1 MLPACHVSILSTGHA
16 HDLERT
22 RMDVRFTEAGWSALE
37 GVALDPGEVHVFAAW
52 IEDRVPPKDA
62 VGVLSAEE
70 LERSRSF
77 VRCSDQR
84 HFIESH
90 AFLRRVLACYATV
103 DPAEIQFEH
112 GPWGK
117 PRISGLHGSPPIE
130 FSLSHSRGVVLVGL
144 AVGGAIG
151 IDVELVRPFDDCDSL
166 ARRFFAPDEY
176 RAICSLPEPARL
188 SGFFRYWTRKEAVLK
203 ALGTGMSTRL
213 DSFAVTLT
221 ETTRPI
227 DFGAHATRAP
237 EWSLIE
243 LEPCEGAIAAV
254 ATPFRVRRMQA
265 KLIV

>member
-1 MLPACHVSILSTGHA
+1 MSPAWHVSILPTGRA

-22 RMDVRFTEAGWSALE
+22 GMDVRFTEAGWSALQ
-37 GVALDPGEVHVFAAW
+37 GVALDPGEVHVCAAR
-52 IEDRVPPKDA
+52 IEDRVPSKHA
-62 VGVLSAEE
+62 VGLLSPEE

-77 VRCSDQR
+77 VRHSDQR
-84 HFIESH
+84 RFIASH
-90 AFLRRVLACYATV
+90 AFLRRVLACYMTV
-103 DPAEIQFEH
+103 DAAEIQFEN

-130 FSLSHSRGVVLVGL
+130 FSLSHSRGVALVGL
-144 AVGGAIG
+144 AAGRAIG
-151 IDVELVRPFDDCDSL
+151 IDVELVRPFAEYDLL

-176 RAICSLPEPARL
+176 RAFCSLPEPARL

-203 ALGTGMSTRL
+203 ALGTGMLIPL

-221 ETTRPI
+221 KTTQPI
-227 DFGAHATRAP
+227 DVGVHATRAP

-243 LEPCEGAIAAV
+243 LEPCAGAVGAV

-265 KLIV
+265 KLIA